1 MSRGWRGSLTIGDR
15 WAILESDIGENAPHA
30 HLAHQL
36 TAGLDGPLVV
46 SCNGQ
51 LTEVDR
57 GQYALI
63 PAGTLHAIEP
73 QGRRIRGVYFD
84 RLRWTVARSATPP
97 TIRVMTMEASRLLS
111 RCSDERALRLWA
123 QEVFG
128 AQSQTLSR
136 SAALDAALDRDPP
149 PNSPGAVAAALG
161 ISPSRLRQISA
172 IAFGAP
178 IARVLQWRQ
187 VQRAA
192 RALTSSH
199 SLAEA
204 AEAGGFADQAHFT
217 RRMRRWFG
225 VAPGAGLLQL
235 DIRIADSASDC

>member
-1 MSRGWRGSLTIGDR
+1 LSRAWRGSLTIGDR

-30 HLAHQL
+30 HLANQL
-36 TAGLDGPLVV
+36 TAGLNGPFVV

-51 LTEVDR
+51 QTGVDR

-73 QGRRIRGVYFD
+73 QGRRIRSVYFD
-84 RLRWTVARSATPP
+84 RMRWTVARSATPP

-111 RCSDERALRLWA
+111 RCADERALRQWA
-123 QEVFG
+123 QEVLG

-149 PNSPGAVAAALG
+149 PSSAGALAAALG
-161 ISPSRLRQISA
+161 ISPSRQISA
-172 IAFGAP
+172 VAFGAP

-192 RALTSSH
+192 RALASSH

-235 DIRIADSASDC
+235 DIRIADPASDC